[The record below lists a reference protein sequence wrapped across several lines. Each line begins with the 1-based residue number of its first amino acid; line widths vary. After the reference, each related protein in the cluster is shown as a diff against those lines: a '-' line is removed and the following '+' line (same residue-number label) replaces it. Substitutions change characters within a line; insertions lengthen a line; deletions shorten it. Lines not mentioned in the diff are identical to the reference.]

1 MLRKQTVKTLLVLT
15 LVMLA
20 LTALFFWVVRENW
33 DDTSVRSEPI
43 SAYGVLPVSGET
55 RVIDQAFPA
64 EADRVE
70 LIGFVP
76 AALGETGAGEFRLSL
91 LDAAGQEKW
100 AQTIPAEA
108 LRLDELNEFPLE
120 EPVRVVRGEEL
131 TLRLEPGETGLSAQ
145 YGKTV
150 SAGRV
155 EVTAADTDRLTLN
168 GEGFQGRLL
177 MAVQGSDH
185 LGLSWLAWL
194 LGGLIWL
201 GLCAAVLATDRA
213 IQTGRDK
220 VFFRRSE
227 IARRFSYL
235 LKTLV
240 LRDFKIKYQ
249 ASLLGVLWSFLN
261 PLLTM
266 AVYLFVFSTI
276 FKSNIEYFPAYLL
289 TGIVMF
295 NYFSEST
302 SLGLN
307 SIVGN
312 RALITK
318 VYMPKVIY
326 PVSKVLSSAI
336 NLFISFIPMII
347 VLLITGVPIHKSF
360 LLLPL
365 AVAFLI
371 AFCLGV
377 TMILSTMTVF
387 FRDTQFLWGIL
398 ITIWNFLTPIFY
410 PESIIPA
417 AFRTLYHLNP
427 LYQII
432 YFMRCVTIGGV
443 SPTPVTYLYCFLV
456 SAVPL
461 LLGLLVFRRKQD
473 RFVLYL

>member
-1 MLRKQTVKTLLVLT
+1 M
-15 LVMLA
+15 
-20 LTALFFWVVRENW
+20 
-33 DDTSVRSEPI
+33 
-43 SAYGVLPVSGET
+43 
-55 RVIDQAFPA
+55 
-64 EADRVE
+64 
-70 LIGFVP
+70 
-76 AALGETGAGEFRLSL
+76 
-91 LDAAGQEKW
+91 
-100 AQTIPAEA
+100 
-108 LRLDELNEFPLE
+108 
-120 EPVRVVRGEEL
+120 
-131 TLRLEPGETGLSAQ
+131 
-145 YGKTV
+145 
-150 SAGRV
+150 
-155 EVTAADTDRLTLN
+155 
-168 GEGFQGRLL
+168 
-177 MAVQGSDH
+177 
-185 LGLSWLAWL
+185 
-194 LGGLIWL
+194 
-201 GLCAAVLATDRA
+201 
-213 IQTGRDK
+213 
-220 VFFRRSE
+220 
-227 IARRFSYL
+227 
-235 LKTLV
+235 
-240 LRDFKIKYQ
+240 
-249 ASLLGVLWSFLN
+249 LWSFLN

-377 TMILSTMTVF
+377 TLILSTMTVF